1 MKTKIR
7 NLFCGPRA
15 AWRMTVCVLLTLS
28 GTFTASAWRTV
39 DAINAFNDYNSAMYF
54 VLSGNQGYYRVAQ
67 GSGSVDSFWHFAEEI
82 EMVRDATLLTNNATY
97 KNMITQLCTGFT
109 THNGT
114 DWSGDQFN
122 DDLMWGA
129 IAFVRAYDVTGNSSY
144 LTIAENNFN
153 TSYNRGWD
161 TGSGGMWQST
171 SMVSKNA
178 CVNYPATIAGYCI
191 YAAGGGSSY
200 LTKGQN
206 TYNWAQANLF
216 NATTGKVSDSTI
228 SGSSFSYN
236 QGTCIGAAYFLGDL
250 NTCALSATY
259 TMNNLGTVVGSYHI
273 LPEYGTGGDGGGFNG
288 IFIRWA
294 MRYITGQG
302 VQSTYQPW
310 LQANITQAWSLRRTS
325 DELSWCQWLHQTP
338 SGNLYAWDCTSTV
351 VGMLTVPATQ

>member
-1 MKTKIR
+1 MR
-7 NLFCGPRA
+7 HSSGALCAFA
-15 AWRMTVCVLLTLS
+15 AAILILG

-82 EMVRDATLLTNNATY
+82 EMVRDATLLTNSTTY

-114 DWSGDQFN
+114 DWSGNTFN

-129 IAFVRAYDVTGNSSY
+129 IAFCRAYDVTGNSSY

-161 TGSGGMWQST
+161 TGSGGMWQT
-171 SMVSKNA
+171 TGKVSKNA

-191 YAAGGGSSY
+191 YSAGGGSGF
-200 LTKGQN
+200 LTKAQN

-216 NATTGKVSDSTI
+216 NASTGKVSDSTI

-236 QGTCIGAAYFLGDL
+236 QGTCIGAAYFMGDYT
-250 NTCALSATY
+250 TCALSATY
-259 TMNNLGTVVGSYHI
+259 TMNNLGTVVGSYRI
-273 LPEYGTGGDGGGFNG
+273 LPEYNTGGDGGGFNG
-288 IFIRWA
+288 IFMRWT
-294 MRYITGQG
+294 MRYVTGQG

-351 VGMLTVPATQ
+351 VGMLTALKNTQ